1 MSPENGVD
9 TDKFYRAYGTAM
21 FAWQEV
27 ETELFRLYHAIN
39 VLNGKR
45 DIMTSATNY
54 YEKKSF
60 GPKLQLVSNLVNCT
74 SARKYIGWD
83 ALEADLREESKIRNL
98 LAHSPVQTVIMHDGS
113 IHIEIA
119 DPVFQPLFLKD
130 ATCVFRIYDSK
141 ECTIVS
147 ERFKQI
153 ANRINTERGKIP
165 HKFENNQL
173 IVPDE

>member
-9 TDKFYRAYGTAM
+9 ADKFYRAYGTAM

-27 ETELFRLYHAIN
+27 ETELFRLYHAVN
-39 VLNGKR
+39 VLNGER
-45 DIMTSATNY
+45 DIMTSAKY
-54 YEKKSF
+54 YYKKKSF
-60 GPKLQLVSNLVNCT
+60 GKKLELVSNLVNGT

-98 LAHSPVQTVIMHDGS
+98 LAHSPVQTVIMPDGS
-113 IHIEIA
+113 VHIAIA

-130 ATCVFRIYDSK
+130 TASIFRIYDSK

-153 ANRINTERGKIP
+153 GNRINTERGKIP
-165 HKFENNQL
+165 HKFKNNQL